1 MSLKTLVNANQGRR
15 TRAFSRLHVVV
26 ALAITSLGFLI
37 TSNNEGALAEPTTA
51 TASKSDWIDLLAGGS
66 LEQWMSIGGEAP
78 DSLWEVSDGE
88 LTLLQPIVSD
98 TH

>member
-1 MSLKTLVNANQGRR
+1 MSLKTLVNASQGRG
-15 TRAFSRLHVVV
+15 AFSRLHVVV

-37 TSNNEGALAEPTTA
+37 TSNNDGALAEPTMPT
-51 TASKSDWIDLLAGGS
+51 TSKSDWIDLLAGGS
-66 LEQWMSIGGEAP
+66 LAQWMSIGGEAP